1 VVLEEVDKLKHVP
14 PALQWRDMKGLA
26 CLLMLGM
33 GLFGQSKRPVEE
45 FSTKAGVVRITPVRH
60 ASLMIEAGGQV
71 VHVDPTSQGN
81 YEGLPPA
88 DLILI
93 THTHGDHLDPKLLPK
108 LRKTGTVIIAPE
120 SVVKTVGD
128 ATIIREGQSRD
139 FGKWRIEA
147 VAAYNVQRMR
157 APGLPYHEKGEGVG
171 FVLNYGGKRFYIS
184 GDTEGVPEMRALKN
198 IDVAFVC
205 MNLPYTMPPEEA
217 AEAVRAFAPKI
228 VYPYHCLKSNL
239 SAFEKALAGTKIEVR
254 IRDWYY

>member
-1 VVLEEVDKLKHVP
+1 M
-14 PALQWRDMKGLA
+14 RTLA
-26 CLLMLGM
+26 CLILSAMAVYA
-33 GLFGQSKRPVEE
+33 QPRRPVEE
-45 FSTKAGVVRITPVRH
+45 FTTKAGVVRITPVRH

-71 VHVDPTSQGN
+71 LHVDPTSQGN

-120 SVVKTVGD
+120 PVVKTVSD
-128 ATIIREGQSRD
+128 ATIIREGESRD
-139 FGKWRIEA
+139 FGKWKIEG
-147 VAAYNVQRMR
+147 VAAYNLERMR
-157 APGLPYHEKGEGVG
+157 APGQPYHARGEGVG

-198 IDVAFVC
+198 IDVALVC
-205 MNLPYTMPPEEA
+205 MNLPFTMPPEEA

-228 VYPYHCLKSNL
+228 VYPYHCRNTNL
-239 SAFEKALAGTKIEVR
+239 AVFEKALAGTKIEVR